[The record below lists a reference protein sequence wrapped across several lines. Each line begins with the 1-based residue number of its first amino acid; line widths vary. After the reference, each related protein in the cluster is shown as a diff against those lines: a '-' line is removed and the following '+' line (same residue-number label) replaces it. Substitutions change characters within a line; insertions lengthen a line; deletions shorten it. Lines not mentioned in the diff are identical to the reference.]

1 MNRDEHILPRIIALL
16 ALIVLAVLIWLAVIS
31 PIYEWK
37 KRASENLTTSQTENA
52 RLNASLSRLRTEK
65 AQLSGDS
72 SLDTVWKAK
81 RIGEATALVQSEIS
95 NLAAKHGVMLR
106 SIAPM
111 SAKGMPFASGIG
123 FRVEGE
129 ATLDKLTSFLIDLE
143 GNTPALVV
151 ERAVV
156 RRLNRP
162 GRTAPQPD
170 VFVQLN
176 LVAPVTL
183 DEEDKT

>member
-1 MNRDEHILPRIIALL
+1 MSTGSHILSRIIAML
-16 ALIVLAVLIWLAVIS
+16 ALAVLAVLIWLAVIS
-31 PIYEWK
+31 PMYEWK
-37 KRASENLTTSQTENA
+37 KHVSENLTANQTENA

-72 SLDTVWKAK
+72 SLDTVWKGK

-95 NLAAKHGVMLR
+95 NLAAKNGVMLR
-106 SIAPM
+106 SIAPI
-111 SAKGMPFASGIG
+111 SAKGMPFANGIG

-143 GNTPALVV
+143 GNTPALVI

-162 GRTAPQPD
+162 GRTASQPD

-176 LVAPVTL
+176 LVAPVAL

>member
-1 MNRDEHILPRIIALL
+1 MNTGSHIFSRLIAVSAIIMMAAL
-16 ALIVLAVLIWLAVIS
+16 VWLAVIS
-31 PIYEWK
+31 PIYQWK
-37 KRASENLTTSQTENA
+37 LRASENLATRQAENA
-52 RLNASLSRLRTEK
+52 RLNASLTRLRAEK

-72 SLDTVWKAK
+72 SLDIVWKAK

-106 SIAPM
+106 SVAPM
-111 SAKGMPFASGIG
+111 SGKGMPFASGIG

-143 GNTPALVV
+143 GNSPALVI
-151 ERAVV
+151 ERAVL

-176 LVAPVTL
+176 LVAPVAL
-183 DEEDKT
+183 GEEDKT